1 MEASVKNLCEKVK
14 ELMRLPATGDLTEY
28 LKGETAFLVL
38 LKNSGKKTV
47 TPSYLSDELGV
58 TKGRITAIINSLSEK
73 GMVTLGQ
80 VEGDRRKV
88 DVRIT
93 KAGVE
98 YIDKKLDN
106 VGAFVN
112 EFCNKMSKDKVDEL
126 VSLMDDAI
134 AVMKDMRVSED

>member
-14 ELMRLPATGDLTEY
+14 DLMRLPATGDLTEY

-38 LKNSGKKTV
+38 LKNSGKKAV

-126 VSLMDDAI
+126 VSLIDDAI

>member
-14 ELMRLPATGDLTEY
+14 DLMRLPATGDLTEY

-47 TPSYLSDELGV
+47 TPFYLSDELGV

-126 VSLMDDAI
+126 VSLIDDAI

>member
-1 MEASVKNLCEKVK
+1 M
-14 ELMRLPATGDLTEY
+14 
-28 LKGETAFLVL
+28 

>member
-14 ELMRLPATGDLTEY
+14 DLMRLPATGDLTEY

-47 TPSYLSDELGV
+47 TLSYLSDELGV

-126 VSLMDDAI
+126 ISLIDDAI

>member
-14 ELMRLPATGDLTEY
+14 DLMRLPATGDLTEY

-38 LKNSGKKTV
+38 LKNSGKETV

-126 VSLMDDAI
+126 ISLVDDAI
-134 AVMKDMRVSED
+134 AAMKDMRVAQD

>member
-1 MEASVKNLCEKVK
+1 M
-14 ELMRLPATGDLTEY
+14 
-28 LKGETAFLVL
+28 
-38 LKNSGKKTV
+38 
-47 TPSYLSDELGV
+47 
-58 TKGRITAIINSLSEK
+58 
-73 GMVTLGQ
+73 
-80 VEGDRRKV
+80 
-88 DVRIT
+88 RIT

>member
-14 ELMRLPATGDLTEY
+14 DLMRLPATGDLTEY

-38 LKNSGKKTV
+38 LKKSGKKTV

-126 VSLMDDAI
+126 ISLIDDAI

>member
-14 ELMRLPATGDLTEY
+14 DLMRLPATGDLTEY

-73 GMVTLGQ
+73 GMVYRQ
-80 VEGDRRKV
+80 EAR
-88 DVRIT
+88 
-93 KAGVE
+93 
-98 YIDKKLDN
+98 
-106 VGAFVN
+106 
-112 EFCNKMSKDKVDEL
+112 
-126 VSLMDDAI
+126 
-134 AVMKDMRVSED
+134 